1 MATITPTLTLT
12 ANSATGTTTPL
23 GPLSFALNLSTT
35 DNIFVDNV
43 ETQVFD
49 VDTGANVEILN
60 GSDLETAFT
69 PGTNGCWIYMR
80 NATTS
85 GTDTICVGIVNEGT
99 AAPATDN
106 GTDDLTRAHADSHRT
121 FALLPGEFAFF
132 PFDYC
137 GDIYAQGTANNQT
150 LEYWRFDRHTS

>member
-1 MATITPTLTLT
+1 MATITPTLTIT

-43 ETQVFD
+43 ETQTFD
-49 VDTGANVEILN
+49 VDTGANIVICD
-60 GSDLETAFT
+60 GSAKETAFT

-80 NATTS
+80 NATAS
-85 GTDTICVGIVNEGT
+85 GTDTICVGIVKEGET
-99 AAPATDN
+99 APTVDD
-106 GTDDLTRAHADSHRT
+106 GTTDLTRANSASLRT

-137 GDIYAQGTANNQT
+137 GDIYAQATANNQT
-150 LEYWRFDRHTS
+150 LEYWRYDRHTS

>member
-80 NATTS
+80 NATAS
-85 GTDTICVGIVNEGT
+85 GRDTICVGIVNEGT
-99 AAPATDN
+99 AAPQVDD

-137 GDIYAQGTANNQT
+137 GDIVAQATAASQT
-150 LEYWRFDRHTS
+150 LEFFRFDRG